1 MKCIS
6 LITVYNK
13 KTLLDEMI
21 DSARKQ
27 KNVEIDYV
35 MIDNSSA
42 EFSSAA
48 QALNYGAGKSI
59 GEVLVFLH
67 QDIEFLADDVL
78 EYIYDYAVEN
88 PNIVFGA
95 AGVEDKNFNKDTKIL
110 SSMLV
115 GPKGKENKYNTIK
128 VPTKAFTLDE
138 CLIACHRNCFNK
150 IKFDEKVCDGW
161 HLYGADLCLQANICS
176 GVEVK
181 AVPLN
186 VWHKSHGNADGAYFK
201 TQNLLAI
208 KYKKYYNVINT
219 TNGYVYTNFLK
230 RLAQNLYRKIKYRK
244 V

>member
-13 KTLLDEMI
+13 KTILDEMI
-21 DSARKQ
+21 DSAKKQ

-48 QALNYGAGKSI
+48 KALNYGVGKAI

-67 QDIEFLADDVL
+67 QDIEFLAADVL

-95 AGVEDKNFNKDTKIL
+95 AGVEDKNFKKDTKIL
-110 SSMLV
+110 SSMLE
-115 GPKGKENKYNTIK
+115 GSKGKEHKYSTIK

-138 CLIACHRNCFNK
+138 CLIACHRNCFNT

-161 HLYGADLCLQANICS
+161 HLYGADLCLCANICS
-176 GVEVK
+176 G
-181 AVPLN
+181 
-186 VWHKSHGNADGAYFK
+186 GG
-201 TQNLLAI
+201 
-208 KYKKYYNVINT
+208 
-219 TNGYVYTNFLK
+219 
-230 RLAQNLYRKIKYRK
+230 
-244 V
+244 